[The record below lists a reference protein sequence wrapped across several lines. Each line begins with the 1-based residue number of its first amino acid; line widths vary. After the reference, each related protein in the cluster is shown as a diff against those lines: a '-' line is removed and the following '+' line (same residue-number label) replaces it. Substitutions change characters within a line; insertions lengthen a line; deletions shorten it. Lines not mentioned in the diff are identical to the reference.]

1 MFLSITPLNP
11 VLISSKYCC
20 KEMMF
25 YTSEW
30 IHSIAPPLLLLMFFK
45 PYHHSPFLHLSVSFA
60 SSYVLK
66 TSDIFDSLFMCCRVW
81 RLHLSSR
88 SDFWKKKTDSFH
100 FSLLQEEKR
109 KKKKKMYPYFLKMG
123 NNFIIFHYGSSL
135 K

>member
-30 IHSIAPPLLLLMFFK
+30 IHSIATPLLLLMFFK
-45 PYHHSPFLHLSVSFA
+45 PYQHSPFLHLFVSFT

-88 SDFWKKKTDSFH
+88 SDFWKKIWFFSFL
-100 FSLLQEEKR
+100 FAPRREKE
-109 KKKKKMYPYFLKMG
+109 KKKMYPYFFKMG